1 MEKDRRACVGPGE
14 LILGRFGSCN
24 RVGFLGNYK
33 YGFFVRNPSFFTS
46 LSLFSLFCSLLSL
59 TFSVFFSDWRMGF
72 RRGGVGGAAARATS
86 FLLFFLFSTSFL
98 SLYSFPTL
106 KIKESK
112 PCPLDLNNTK
122 RKRKRNLPLALF
134 LTGSGSGMGIRL

>member
-1 MEKDRRACVGPGE
+1 MV
-14 LILGRFGSCN
+14 
-24 RVGFLGNYK
+24 
-33 YGFFVRNPSFFTS
+33 FVRNPSFFTS

-86 FLLFFLFSTSFL
+86 FLLFLLFPTSFL

-122 RKRKRNLPLALF
+122 RKRKKKFTFGSIPYGFGFRYGYPTLKSFPLF
-134 LTGSGSGMGIRL
+134 LLL